1 MSDREEF
8 PLEEGGSGRGTVGGG
23 GDLLLPEDFS
33 LEEEYPDFLC
43 QNDEID
49 RMIEERAGAFN
60 LTGTNIRNILYV
72 SNVCLDLSIVI
83 S

>member
-1 MSDREEF
+1 MSEGEEL
-8 PLEEGGSGRGTVGGG
+8 PLEDGGG
-23 GDLLLPEDFS
+23 KETREFADLSIESREFSELPLEYPA
-33 LEEEYPDFLC
+33 EEEYPDFLC

-72 SNVCLDLSIVI
+72 R
-83 S
+83 